1 MRLLF
6 ASAVAL
12 LAVAFAAPSFAQNQ
26 TPAIAPVPTAKP
38 KLGTSAYCQTLKSAT
53 SRNACLKKV
62 TVAKA
67 QPKAT
72 PKASTKTT
80 SKAKTKTTSKTKTKK
95 PAPASAPKQAD
106 SAHLPPP
113 ATTPPAPA
121 AAPASGTIAIPPLP
135 PLPSKTI

>member
-6 ASAVAL
+6 ASAAAL

-72 PKASTKTT
+72 PKTSTKTT
-80 SKAKTKTTSKTKTKK
+80 SKAKTTSKTKTKK

-106 SAHLPPP
+106 SAQLPPP
-113 ATTPPAPA
+113 AATPPAPA
-121 AAPASGTIAIPPLP
+121 AAPPSGTIAIPPLP